1 MNFAKW
7 HIVVRRPDS
16 TFIDYPISKTG
27 KIENM
32 TLQRG
37 PKRNIV
43 ELLKGLSRGD
53 KSLAPRDSSQE
64 GGNTTQ
70 DAPNK
75 STQEPI
81 SQPEEPIFQPEEPI
95 FQPEEP
101 IFQPEE
107 PWWFDINPFFD
118 EGFDTPFEF
127 NLFDDMK

>member
-81 SQPEEPIFQPEEPI
+81 SQPEEPIFQPEEP
-95 FQPEEP
+95 
-101 IFQPEE
+101 
-107 PWWFDINPFFD
+107 WWFDINPFFD